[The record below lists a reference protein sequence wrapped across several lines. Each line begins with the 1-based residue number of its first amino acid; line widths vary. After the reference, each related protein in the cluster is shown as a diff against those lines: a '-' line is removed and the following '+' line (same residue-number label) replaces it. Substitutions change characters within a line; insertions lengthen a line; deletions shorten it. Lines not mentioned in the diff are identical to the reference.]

1 MRRRLPPIEHVATKV
16 SGPDMQSF
24 IIKLWIEKASERAG
38 AAVWRGYITHVP
50 SGERRYLENLDEITA
65 FITPYLKAMGV
76 RFGVWRR
83 VRRMFARSRGQM
95 RG

>member
-1 MRRRLPPIEHVATKV
+1 VATHL
-16 SGPDMQSF
+16 SEPDVQSF

-50 SGERRYLENLDEITA
+50 SGRRRYLKDLDEITA

-76 RFGVWRR
+76 RVGMWGR
-83 VRRMFARSRGQM
+83 VRRIFARTREP
-95 RG
+95 